1 MKDRLKAAAYY
12 EKAAAKAALS
22 QPEAAAYYKAQ
33 AERLRKK

>member
-12 EKAAAKAALS
+12 EKAALS